1 MGMYTGIRFEGI
13 VKKEFRE
20 QIEGLMQR
28 DEIWSTLNDPK
39 LKEFGKELGVM
50 SLFIPFG
57 SLFYMPDHWDY
68 NSFNLYY
75 NEETGYW
82 TFKCSLKNY
91 DNELEKFIDL
101 VPYFIEKVF
110 HFEYLYEEWEES
122 RLYALKNNELVVI
135 KEEVWER

>member
-1 MGMYTGIRFEGI
+1 MGMYTGLRFEGI

-20 QIEGLMQR
+20 QIQELTSREKEWSELDDIELRDFGL
-28 DEIWSTLNDPK
+28 
-39 LKEFGKELGVM
+39 FGRSM
-50 SLFIPFG
+50 FIPFG
-57 SLFYMPDHWDY
+57 ALCYMPDHWDY